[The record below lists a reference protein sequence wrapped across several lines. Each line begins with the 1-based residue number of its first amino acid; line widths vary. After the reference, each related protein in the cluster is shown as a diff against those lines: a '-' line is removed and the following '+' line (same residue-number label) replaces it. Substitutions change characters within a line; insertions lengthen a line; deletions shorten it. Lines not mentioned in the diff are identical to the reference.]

1 MLGAGLLISAATVV
15 VPVALGSAPLEH
27 ATWEAD
33 LPLLGHLK
41 VSTALVFDIGVYL
54 LVVGLVLMV
63 FEAFGDDPGRPA
75 DADADREVHDST
87 GAPPTP
93 LPEAEQVPVT

>member
-1 MLGAGLLISAATVV
+1 
-15 VPVALGSAPLEH
+15 VALGSAPLEH

-41 VSTALVFDIGVYL
+41 VSTALAFDIGVYL

-75 DADADREVHDST
+75 DADHEVHDST
-87 GAPPTP
+87 GAPPAP
-93 LPEAEQVPVT
+93 LPETEQVPVT